1 MKLKETFTYPD
12 TDVESI
18 YALTSD
24 PDFRAESAR
33 YGQATDVDVTVEPN
47 GEGHIVTIV
56 RDQPA
61 KVPDFIKKFTGDS
74 IKVKTVERWGGP
86 DAEGTR
92 SADLRIT
99 VIGQP
104 AEMIGTAKLAARS
117 DPELIIEGDV
127 KVNVPFLGRKIEPEI
142 AKAIAAGLR
151 IDVELGQKRL

>member
-1 MKLKETFTYPD
+1 MKLKESFTYPD

-47 GEGHIVTIV
+47 GAGHIITIV

-61 KVPDFIKKFTGDS
+61 KVPDFIKKFTGAS
-74 IKVKTVERWGGP
+74 IKVKTTERWGGP
-86 DAEGTR
+86 DAQGNR
-92 SADLRIT
+92 VADLKVN

-104 AEMIGTAKLAARS
+104 AEMVGTVTLDAGS
-117 DPELIIEGDV
+117 DPQLIIEGDV

-142 AKAIAAGLR
+142 AKAIVAGLR
-151 IDVELGQKRL
+151 IDVELGQERL